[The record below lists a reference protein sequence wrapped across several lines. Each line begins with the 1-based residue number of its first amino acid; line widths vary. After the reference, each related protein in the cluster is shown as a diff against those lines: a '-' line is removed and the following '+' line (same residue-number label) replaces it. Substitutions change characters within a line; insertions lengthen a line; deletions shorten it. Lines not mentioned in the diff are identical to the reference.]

1 MLNKII
7 RIIAIL
13 LTAVAACVVLPMVF
27 NMFFSPHSEHHEVT
41 YSELLNDFIKSDYE
55 YHHEN
60 GKLSA
65 TSVYVDSKGNKYTS
79 AQADSLCPLDN
90 ASQLAYED
98 NFPDSICGKAVKS
111 KEAADAK
118 FQMNVSGRRPGL
130 FYGISELKDRKS
142 AVSSKYET
150 TDLFRINK
158 RGIEFIDAASNS
170 VNVQKSEA
178 FNSVLKNLGFEAPAA
193 IWWSPSDRTEFEKT
207 GYMVIDNKGELFN
220 IAMENREPAIRRV
233 ALPDGKKISTV
244 NFSNRPEFLAI
255 VVAEDGTSYVMD
267 HNMHYSK
274 LPIPSVKGTSA
285 TLQANLMFLTFIVY
299 GDEETSYNVM
309 DWDYNP
315 VKSTSVKVKK
325 EVSLREE
332 IASYVFPVMIYQNA
346 TRGIRIVWS
355 NPLHFIWLNLVLAA
369 LTYFIRRKKG
379 YPMRDIF
386 SIIDIIIVL
395 LFGIFGMAGVFAI
408 PQRKQRQGAVI
419 K

>member
-13 LTAVAACVVLPMVF
+13 LTAVAACVVLPMIF
-27 NMFFSPHSEHHEVT
+27 NMFFSPHSEHHDVT
-41 YSELLNDFIKSDYE
+41 YSELLNDFIRSDYE
-55 YHHEN
+55 YRHEN
-60 GKLSA
+60 GKLSM
-65 TSVYVDSKGNKYTS
+65 TSVYIDSKGNRYTS

-98 NFPDSICGKAVKS
+98 NFPDSICGKAVTAKD
-111 KEAADAK
+111 AGDAK

-158 RGIEFIDAASNS
+158 HGIEFIDAASNS
-170 VNVQKSEA
+170 VNVQKSAA
-178 FNSVLKNLGFEAPAA
+178 FNSALKNLGFEAPAA

-207 GYMVIDNKGELFN
+207 GYFVIDNKGELFN
-220 IAMENREPAIRRV
+220 LAMENHEPAVSRV

-255 VVAEDGTSYVMD
+255 VVAEDGTSYVLD
-267 HNMHYSK
+267 HDRRYSR
-274 LPIPSVKGTSA
+274 LPVPSLKGTSA

-309 DWDYNP
+309 DWDYRP

-325 EVSLREE
+325 EISLREE

-346 TRGIRIVWS
+346 TRGIRIIWS
-355 NPLHFIWLNLVLAA
+355 NPLHFIWFNLVLVA
-369 LTYFIRRKKG
+369 LTYFIRRRNG
-379 YPMRDIF
+379 YPVKDIF
-386 SIIDIIIVL
+386 SIIDLVIVL

-408 PQRKQRQGAVI
+408 PQRKQRLETV
-419 K
+419 

>member
-13 LTAVAACVVLPMVF
+13 LTAVAACVVLPMIF
-27 NMFFSPHSEHHEVT
+27 NMFFSPHSEHHDVT
-41 YSELLNDFIKSDYE
+41 YSELLNDFIRSDYE
-55 YHHEN
+55 YHNEN
-60 GKLSA
+60 GKLSM
-65 TSVYVDSKGNKYTS
+65 TSIYIDSKGNRYTS

-98 NFPDSICGKAVKS
+98 NFPDSICGKAVTAKD
-111 KEAADAK
+111 AGDAK

-130 FYGISELKDRKS
+130 FYGLSELKDRKS

-158 RGIEFIDAASNS
+158 HGIEFIDAASNS
-170 VNVQKSEA
+170 VNVQKSAA
-178 FNSVLKNLGFEAPAA
+178 FNSALKNLGFEAPAA

-207 GYMVIDNKGELFN
+207 GYFVIDNKGELFN
-220 IAMENREPAIRRV
+220 LAMENREPAVSQV

-255 VVAEDGTSYVMD
+255 VVAEDGSFYVLD
-267 HNMHYSK
+267 HDRRYHR
-274 LPIPSVKGTSA
+274 LPVPSVKGTSA

-309 DWDYNP
+309 DWDYRP

-325 EVSLREE
+325 EISLREE

-355 NPLHFIWLNLVLAA
+355 NPLHFIWLNLVLVA
-369 LTYFIRRKKG
+369 LTYFIRRRNG
-379 YPMRDIF
+379 YPVKDIF
-386 SIIDIIIVL
+386 SIIDLVIVL

-408 PQRKQRQGAVI
+408 PQRKQRLETV
-419 K
+419 